1 MLSRNCCWKL
11 IVIRF
16 CLKEF
21 KHSIERKW
29 LEILQHE
36 HMCPGPSET
45 PTTTF
50 GRSTSCEVPGMA
62 LLTAGSYRSAA
73 IYSRVQK
80 TAACSSTATG
90 LEPWDSWLREEP
102 TRLPN
107 TVLQEWKTELK
118 SSGFPGCE
126 LQRKD
131 TTAARFAF
139 PQFITVIL
147 HSLLE
152 SPCYSRF
159 HLFPLVVTI
168 SKNRWATQ
176 QLWSWL
182 LTARLAWESSSD
194 AEVGLLGLLGS
205 PARARKYC
213 TLKNLSWEERWAQT
227 SDLTWKGDP
236 KLLSFLCVWQ
246 GLCRFRKSSPR
257 KPAWQ
262 SLSKWQTLHNTVAL
276 KPLEVRK
283 MSWQELRHVAIRNP
297 PVFLL

>member
-16 CLKEF
+16 CLKEL

-29 LEILQHE
+29 QEILQHE

-90 LEPWDSWLREEP
+90 LEPWDSWLRKES

-152 SPCYSRF
+152 SPCYSQL

-168 SKNRWATQ
+168 SKGRWATR
-176 QLWSWL
+176 QLRSWL

-194 AEVGLLGLLGS
+194 AEVGLLGS
-205 PARARKYC
+205 PAHARKYC
-213 TLKNLSWEERWAQT
+213 TPKN
-227 SDLTWKGDP
+227 LTWKADP
-236 KLLSFLCVWQ
+236 KLLWFLCAWQ
-246 GLCRFRKSSPR
+246 GLCRLRKSSPR
-257 KPAWQ
+257 NLHDRVCQNDRLCTTRLLWSLWKPIRWAGKN
-262 SLSKWQTLHNTVAL
+262 SGMLLSEIHLCFSCSSSEATYFQKTTWI
-276 KPLEVRK
+276 
-283 MSWQELRHVAIRNP
+283 S
-297 PVFLL
+297 